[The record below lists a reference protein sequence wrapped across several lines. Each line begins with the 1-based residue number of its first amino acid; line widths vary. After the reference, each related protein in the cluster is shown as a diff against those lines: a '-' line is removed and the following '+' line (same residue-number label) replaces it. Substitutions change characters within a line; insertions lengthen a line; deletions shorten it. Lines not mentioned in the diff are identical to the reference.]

1 MLTDL
6 LAVNGARIEA
16 VRLFLEAPSHACF
29 LLVASRTDTF
39 FFTEHVAY
47 VAHSKSFTPC
57 DAFTVLVASAQHD
70 WGAGGGGGDLS
81 SVCRASCGAALLS
94 FGVSSFPDNPRA
106 SACCVPGRY
115 ISGKGYEVYRVSL
128 SPSFE
133 GIPFNEVARLV
144 YEEAGTVSG
153 LLREHRRK
161 QRRRHALI
169 REMFRRRADLL
180 FCLGQILFGVEVTL
194 RRNGRSKV
202 IVNPGPLPIPSLSTF
217 DVKGFVIAKDEVSSL
232 PGAKEIVRL

>member
-1 MLTDL
+1 M
-6 LAVNGARIEA
+6 
-16 VRLFLEAPSHACF
+16 C
-29 LLVASRTDTF
+29 
-39 FFTEHVAY
+39 
-47 VAHSKSFTPC
+47 
-57 DAFTVLVASAQHD
+57 
-70 WGAGGGGGDLS
+70 GGGGG
-81 SVCRASCGAALLS
+81 VVRCVRAASGGAPVLFFLC
-94 FGVSSFPDNPRA
+94 VSSFPDNPLA

-169 REMFRRRADLL
+169 REISPP
-180 FCLGQILFGVEVTL
+180 C
-194 RRNGRSKV
+194 
-202 IVNPGPLPIPSLSTF
+202 
-217 DVKGFVIAKDEVSSL
+217 
-232 PGAKEIVRL
+232 